1 MADLARLRTHVCLD
15 SLRVHFAICLRR
27 RALPPAP
34 RAGSARRGRTHSCT
48 DNPSQGPRAPAA
60 RSPEPA
66 PRSSAAA
73 SAPFHTLPL
82 QTPSPEGLARISHHP
97 LGGWIIGCELVELT
111 RDEGLSDADL
121 ARLRT
126 HVFSILQSVD
136 GGLSLRPRAQ
146 VPPVG
151 NHVGPRA
158 TCTLTRAPRSSAAA
172 SGRCL
177 CKRRPPL
184 VRGAFWHRSIW
195 LGSART
201 FASFARLDVC
211 LTPARSFCNLS

>member
-1 MADLARLRTHVCLD
+1 MATAFSVISTIPAHLLRRLDGSYVQQRRRDAGNRLARISHHPLGGWIIGCELECFFLSVAFAVDARAGGWLELTRERGFLADLARLRTHVCLD

-97 LGGWIIGCELVELT
+97 LGGWIIGCELECFFLSVAFAVEP
-111 RDEGLSDADL
+111 G
-121 ARLRT
+121 
-126 HVFSILQSVD
+126 
-136 GGLSLRPRAQ
+136 
-146 VPPVG
+146 PVG
-151 NHVGPRA
+151 GW
-158 TCTLTRAPRSSAAA
+158 S
-172 SGRCL
+172 
-177 CKRRPPL
+177 
-184 VRGAFWHRSIW
+184 
-195 LGSART
+195 
-201 FASFARLDVC
+201 
-211 LTPARSFCNLS
+211 